1 MVLWRGGFW
10 KWRGRDSPWWNGAK
24 SWVAGPSLA
33 MTQSQRLC
41 RMPHCFHASLIQL
54 PCLTSTTV
62 AVFPLDAHLPS
73 GLRRKMDERCLIGN
87 DVGSVGLVAAGGQGT
102 DASVVHAGACCRVGA
117 CVPRWPAGAGAA

>member
-1 MVLWRGGFW
+1 MGYRIQDEKAFCCRLHPDST
-10 KWRGRDSPWWNGAK
+10 RDTGKGAD
-24 SWVAGPSLA
+24 
-33 MTQSQRLC
+33 
-41 RMPHCFHASLIQL
+41 
-54 PCLTSTTV
+54 TSTTV

>member
-1 MVLWRGGFW
+1 
-10 KWRGRDSPWWNGAK
+10 
-24 SWVAGPSLA
+24 
-33 MTQSQRLC
+33 
-41 RMPHCFHASLIQL
+41 MPARNRETRPYTAPQARTVGLRF
-54 PCLTSTTV
+54 PNWTRFSTTV

-87 DVGSVGLVAAGGQGT
+87 DVGSVGLVAAGGQGR